1 MPSMRPRK
9 EARALPVANWRGHG
23 QAIYIYVAA
32 ILVDWLLLSYCRA
45 GVHHAGG
52 SLRTLSGG
60 RWESWKDLAIDIGIA
75 APFFMIWEGAAY
87 GVHRLLWTFGPS
99 SAKTLRDE

>member
-1 MPSMRPRK
+1 MRPRK

-75 APFFMIWEGAAY
+75 APFFMIWESAAY
-87 GVHRLLWTFGPS
+87 GVHRLLWDVR
-99 SAKTLRDE
+99 AE